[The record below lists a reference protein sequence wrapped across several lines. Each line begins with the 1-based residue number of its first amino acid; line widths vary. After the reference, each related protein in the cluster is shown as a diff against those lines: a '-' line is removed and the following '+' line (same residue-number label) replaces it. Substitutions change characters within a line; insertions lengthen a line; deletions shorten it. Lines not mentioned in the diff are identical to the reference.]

1 MMSTGDI
8 RIALL
13 HDELIRRGGAEIVF
27 EELVRTFPKA
37 DVYAL
42 YAGRPRITVNGKTH
56 PVKTTFLQNFPV
68 WFKRHPRRLLPLL
81 PYAAEQI
88 DLSKYDVVVS
98 SSSAFIKGIITRA
111 NVPHICYCH
120 TPTRYLWDATHEVT
134 SHHPLR
140 ALARLAIH
148 YLRLMDF
155 SAAAR
160 VNVFV
165 ANSLYTKQRIASY
178 YRRDSQVVY
187 PPIDTA
193 FFHPAPIWQRFRSG
207 PKKPAPFLVVGR
219 LTATKHFDQAVVA
232 CEKLQQPLVVV
243 GVGPELGRLQRL
255 NGKYTQFV
263 GKVSKEKLRTYYRS
277 AQALLQ
283 PGIEDFGMAA
293 AEAQACGTPVIAYGV
308 GGVREIVAPGESGY
322 FYKTQRIEA
331 LAEAIR
337 QFITSD
343 HHIRIEQCQR
353 QALRFTTNN
362 FQTSIKNIVETVIAQ
377 RQTNP

>member
-1 MMSTGDI
+1 MSTGDI

-27 EELVRTFPKA
+27 EELVGMYPKA
-37 DVYAL
+37 DIYSL
-42 YAGRPRITVNGKTH
+42 YAGRPRITVNGKAH
-56 PVKTTFLQNFPV
+56 PIKTTFLQNFPA
-68 WFKRHPRRLLPLL
+68 WFRRHPRRLLPLL

-120 TPTRYLWDATHEVT
+120 TPTRYLWDAAHEVST
-134 SHHPLR
+134 RHVLR
-140 ALARLAIH
+140 WPGRLAIH
-148 YLRLMDF
+148 YLRLIDF

-160 VNVFV
+160 VNVFI
-165 ANSLYTKQRIASY
+165 ANSLYTQQRIASY
-178 YRRDSQVVY
+178 YRRDSQVIY

-193 FFHPAPIWQRFRSG
+193 FFHPAPIWQRFRNT
-207 PKKPAPFLVVGR
+207 PKKAGPFLVVGR
-219 LTATKHFDQAVVA
+219 LTPMKYFDQAIVA
-232 CEKLQQPLVVV
+232 CEKLQQRLIVV
-243 GVGPELGRLQRL
+243 GTGPHRGRLQRL
-255 NGKYTQFV
+255 GGKYTQFV
-263 GKVSKEKLRTYYRS
+263 GKVSKEKLRAYYRS

-293 AEAQACGTPVIAYGV
+293 AEAQACGTPVIAYGI

-322 FYKTQRIEA
+322 FYKTQRVEA

-343 HHIRIEQCQR
+343 HTIRIEQCQR
-353 QALRFTTNN
+353 QALRFATSN
-362 FQTSIKNIVETVIAQ
+362 FQTGIEHVVETVIAQ
-377 RQTNP
+377 RRAQP